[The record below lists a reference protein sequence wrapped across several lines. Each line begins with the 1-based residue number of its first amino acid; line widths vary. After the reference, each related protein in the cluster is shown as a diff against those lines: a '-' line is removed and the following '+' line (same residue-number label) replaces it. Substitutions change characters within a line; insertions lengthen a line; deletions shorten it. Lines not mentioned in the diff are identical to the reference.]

1 MFNENVTMTVVKLP
15 FSSYLSLHN
24 ARLINAVVSIAL
36 LNLSDGLTQCNN
48 ALAIMQW
55 IDGLDRLKV

>member
-1 MFNENVTMTVVKLP
+1 MTVVKLP
-15 FSSYLSLHN
+15 FSYLSLHT

-36 LNLSDGLTQCNN
+36 LNLSGGLTQCNN

-55 IDGLDRLKV
+55 IDGLDRLDRLKV

>member
-1 MFNENVTMTVVKLP
+1 MTVVKLP
-15 FSSYLSLHN
+15 FSHLSLHN

-36 LNLSDGLTQCNN
+36 LNLSDGLTQYNN